1 MSALPPKTDIERHD
15 WHVRFVP
22 IGDMLAKARIRANA
36 HWKAQWSFVCARKKA
51 VGGEPFAG
59 GPRQTT
65 AIVANGG
72 ACRADRATPIE
83 VAHADRQNPPG
94 PSRARFAAVDGGRRC
109 CGAVSGCAGGAWQK
123 RLRNRATA
131 LASASRPRQCRGAV
145 RTRVHVRPRPRCA
158 AK

>member
-1 MSALPPKTDIERHD
+1 MRPDDRWWVI
-15 WHVRFVP
+15 HVIP
-22 IGDMLAKARIRANA
+22 AILACPVRPN
-36 HWKAQWSFVCARKKA
+36 WKAQWSFVCARKKA

-83 VAHADRQNPPG
+83 VAHADRQNPPA

-109 CGAVSGCAGGAWQK
+109 CGAV
-123 RLRNRATA
+123 
-131 LASASRPRQCRGAV
+131 
-145 RTRVHVRPRPRCA
+145 
-158 AK
+158 